1 MRRWADLGSI
11 GRAVVTVLMASYASA
26 ALLAPLLHKRVLFFV
41 GKGGVGKT
49 TVAAAFS
56 LAAAQQGKKTLLIEI
71 GDNNRAARLLN
82 LLSHKQTASTVR
94 EVSPTLSL
102 LSTSG
107 SAALEEYLSLIIPVK
122 RLVRMLVESYPYQYF
137 VAAAPG
143 LKELLTIGKVWYE
156 ERKRDAA
163 TQQPRWDLIVVDL
176 PATGHGLQYLNMPCA
191 ARDTFREGLIH
202 REAERITSWLQDPD
216 KTAVNLVATAEELP
230 VSETLEAHQQL
241 TEKLQLPLGAL
252 FVNRMHEAPL
262 SSTALSRLRADAVK
276 TSGEDRDVAEQ
287 VLACASVETD
297 WADAQEM
304 YVKQLQFLPLPLVK
318 LPLCVSREFGMT
330 QLTQLA
336 QRMAPHLTAKRK
348 RTKASS

>member
-1 MRRWADLGSI
+1 M
-11 GRAVVTVLMASYASA
+11 VTVPMASYASA
-26 ALLAPLLHKRVLFFV
+26 ALLAPLLQKRVLFFV

-82 LLSHKQTASTVR
+82 LAPQEQAESTLR
-94 EVSPTLSL
+94 EVSSTLSL
-102 LSTSG
+102 LSTNG
-107 SAALEEYLSLIIPVK
+107 SVALEEYLSLIIPVK
-122 RLVRMLVESYPYQYF
+122 RLVRMLVESRPYQYF

-143 LKELLTIGKVWYE
+143 LKELLTIGKIWYE

-163 TQQPRWDLIVVDL
+163 TQQPRWDLLVVDL

-191 ARDTFREGLIH
+191 ARDTFREGLVH
-202 REAERITSWLQDPD
+202 REAERITAWLQDPE

-252 FVNRMHEAPL
+252 FVNRVHEAPL
-262 SSTALSRLRADAVK
+262 SSTALSRLRADGVK
-276 TSGEDRDVAEQ
+276 ASVADLDIAEQ
-287 VLACASVETD
+287 VLACASVETA
-297 WADAQEM
+297 WVDAQET
-304 YVKQLQFLPLPLVK
+304 YVKQLRFLPLPLVK
-318 LPLCVSREFGMT
+318 LPQCVSREFGIT

-336 QRMAPHLTAKRK
+336 QRLTLHLTAKGK
-348 RTKASS
+348 RTRASS

>member
-1 MRRWADLGSI
+1 MRRRADLGSI
-11 GRAVVTVLMASYASA
+11 SRAVVTVPIASA
-26 ALLAPLLHKRVLFFV
+26 SVASLVPLLQKRVLFFA

-82 LLSHKQTASTVR
+82 LSPQEQAENTLR
-94 EVSPTLSL
+94 EISPMLSL

-122 RLVRMLVESYPYQYF
+122 RLVRMLVESRPYQYF

-163 TQQPRWDLIVVDL
+163 TEQPRWDLLVVDL

-191 ARDTFREGLIH
+191 ARDTFREGLVH
-202 REAERITSWLQDPD
+202 REAERITAWLQDPE

-230 VSETLEAHQQL
+230 VSETFEAHQQL

-252 FVNRMHEAPL
+252 FLNRIHEAPF
-262 SSTALSRLRADAVK
+262 SSIALSRLRANALK
-276 TSGEDRDVAEQ
+276 ASGEDRNVAEQ
-287 VLACASVETD
+287 VLACASAETA
-297 WADAQEM
+297 WADTQET
-304 YVKQLQFLPLPLVK
+304 YVKQLRFLPLPLVK
-318 LPLCVSREFGMT
+318 LPQCVSREFGMT
-330 QLTQLA
+330 QLIQLA
-336 QRMAPHLTAKRK
+336 QRLTLHLTTKRK
-348 RTKASS
+348 RTRASS